1 MSLPKSPLADVL
13 VLTGTLA
20 ILQPIYALVS
30 FIPGPAPLNLAEV
43 LFRYAIPY
51 TTALWMQASRA
62 GVFRG
67 HACTTH
73 AGSTLQREIAERVQ
87 SFQAHTRWFPPF
99 HFFVAPILLLN
110 VLNELRHLVM
120 WPALHF
126 AGTAAV
132 SSLC

>member
-51 TTALWMQASRA
+51 TTALWIVADAKER
-62 GVFRG
+62 
-67 HACTTH
+67 
-73 AGSTLQREIAERVQ
+73 QRTPC
-87 SFQAHTRWFPPF
+87 FGFGL
-99 HFFVAPILLLN
+99 FVLA
-110 VLNELRHLVM
+110 M
-120 WPALHF
+120 WPLSLFWYCISSRGWRGLGLSLGLIGLACVPAIATFAVFVWAAIFEAILH
-126 AGTAAV
+126 
-132 SSLC
+132 